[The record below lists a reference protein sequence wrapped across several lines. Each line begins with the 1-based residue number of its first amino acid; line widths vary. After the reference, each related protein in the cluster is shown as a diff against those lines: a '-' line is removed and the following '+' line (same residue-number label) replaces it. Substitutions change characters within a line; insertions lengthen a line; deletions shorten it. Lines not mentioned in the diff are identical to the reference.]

1 MATIDHEYYQK
12 ANQMEKH
19 DVDITPIDKSISATN
34 EQYLDID
41 VELQPA
47 GLMTL
52 SGIKSTWN
60 AKSLAFAWGGATALS
75 FVVAY
80 DQTTSSSF
88 APYATSDFGELSLL
102 GTIGTIQGVISAGMC
117 YCLYLCVQQLIYL

>member
-1 MATIDHEYYQK
+1 MATIDHEYDQRITK
-12 ANQMEKH
+12 MEKH
-19 DVDITPIDKSISATN
+19 DINITPIDKSISATN

-41 VELQPA
+41 VEIQPA
-47 GLMTL
+47 GLLTL

-60 AKSLAFAWGGATALS
+60 AKSLAFAWAGAIALS

-117 YCLYLCVQQLIYL
+117 YFLQLCTR